1 MRLFELQ
8 HPFFRPLWR
17 RVLVVA
23 ICLGWAVFELA
34 TGSPFWAIIFGALG
48 ATAVWQLF
56 LTPWRED
63 NSDEQPDE

>member
-8 HPFFRPLWR
+8 HPIFRPHWR

-48 ATAVWQLF
+48 ATAVWQFF
-56 LTPWRED
+56 LTPWREG
-63 NSDEQPDE
+63 NGEGN